1 MTLLHWEDWSHNSVH
16 TSRLGTLPGELVKYT
31 SLLKSHCLSDSCS
44 ALVVVVVVVVVMVVV
59 VAAVVVVVVDVVVV
73 ISGLVNEIA
82 LAAALVFVHAVP
94 TWLQNLLW

>member
-1 MTLLHWEDWSHNSVH
+1 MH

-59 VAAVVVVVVDVVVV
+59 VAAVVVVVVVVDVVVV

-82 LAAALVFVHAVP
+82 LAAALVFVHAVA